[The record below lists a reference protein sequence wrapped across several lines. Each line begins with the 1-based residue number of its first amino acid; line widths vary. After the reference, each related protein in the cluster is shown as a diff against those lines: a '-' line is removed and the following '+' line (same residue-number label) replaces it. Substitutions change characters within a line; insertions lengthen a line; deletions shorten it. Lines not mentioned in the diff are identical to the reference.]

1 MRLWHCL
8 AAGVLLSLA
17 AHAAGSAYLQP
28 EDDAPEIAASA
39 GGAVAVVGSL
49 QDLIEGAE
57 ETVIEPVETQM
68 ETVQPVAAEPPV
80 ETVTAA
86 VVQPLTELTPMAP
99 VDPMQLI
106 VPLLAPQQTPVE
118 QQPVE
123 AVVPPVME
131 AKPVEAE
138 KPVEPE
144 PAPVITA
151 VPEVKPQKLEI
162 QKPELQKP
170 APKKQPVKK
179 VAKVE
184 KTAGAEVSSRRGGEV
199 VTSPTAQSNANGADD
214 GSGDAQGEGARTN
227 YKGKVIAKLRRA
239 KQAAK
244 GGGQGT
250 ATVEFVVRRDGSVSA
265 VKLVR
270 SAGDPALDQAAL
282 AMVHRAAPM
291 PAFPDDIREASMSFR
306 VPVEFRN

>member
-1 MRLWHCL
+1 MRLWHYL
-8 AAGVLLSLA
+8 AAGLLLSLA

-80 ETVTAA
+80 ETITAA

-99 VDPMQLI
+99 VDPMQPI

-123 AVVPPVME
+123 A
-131 AKPVEAE
+131 
-138 KPVEPE
+138 E

-151 VPEVKPQKLEI
+151 VPEVKPQKPEI
-162 QKPELQKP
+162 QKPEIQKP

-199 VTSPTAQSNANGADD
+199 VTSPTAHSNANGAAD

-250 ATVEFVVRRDGSVSA
+250 ATVEFVVQRDGSVSA

-291 PAFPDDIREASMSFR
+291 PAFPDDIRETSMSFR